1 MIVQR
6 SRATSACS
14 RFSETRNWRHRGLRW
29 IIAAAGV
36 LLFGLTVQPGHG
48 APQAKAKVATR
59 TAEPDKASVPPPGPL
74 TLPDTQLEPI
84 DWSALDGWATDD
96 HAAAFATLLASC
108 RPLVRTATPSRETRA
123 MYYALRDVCRRA
135 LAGERLANEQARL
148 FFERNFRPLRIA
160 RLGDSAGFLTGY
172 YEPIVEGSRFPTPVF
187 KAPIYRRPPDLVPP
201 LNSTGPGFP
210 NRGQSLRR
218 TSSGE
223 LVPYYD
229 RGQILDGALDGQR
242 LEITWIKDQTEHLVI
257 QIQGSARVRL
267 EDGVV
272 VRINYDSH
280 NGYPYVPVGRVLI
293 ERKIIPRDEMSMQR
307 IREWMRDNPQSA
319 EEVRRQNRSFVFFRI
334 VGLSDGSDEREALGA
349 QGVPLTAER
358 SIAVDKALHVYGTPF
373 FIQAAVP
380 VPNERRTTSFTRL
393 MIAQDTGSAIVG
405 PARADIYWGAGER
418 AGQIAG
424 GLRHPGTFAML
435 VPRELDPVAA
445 GAHMPLPPDNPRRRT
460 AQVGA
465 RAAVSAQPAALTK
478 PQAEALRAYDEAVS
492 GFKAIL
498 GARRAQINADKE
510 LPNLPGQ
517 ALYLARNAMISAYK
531 DLTDVLPS
539 RIGRPNKFGIP
550 PAYFDADNEPLL
562 DEYASLFGIMQ
573 APPADAQS
581 SRTPFHDV
589 VELGTAIAR
598 AKGLDAAN
606 ADAAGR
612 ISLGLF
618 FAETNGN
625 QNIGNARSN
634 KYKGSLQTGVPEDQ
648 NGRNKWAALKPSIAA
663 FAPALSARDDQE
675 EARVRARKLDRRFNH
690 WTAVRDGLTNAHADL
705 FPQIPAIAK
714 ALPDPIDQMKLFEL
728 VQIIPSPTKAAIRSR
743 DLTSV
748 VVSDPTIMGY
758 LRNNSMF
765 TFGQADRAKRSATY
779 REILDAMWLF
789 NEKFERALAKFNEI
803 KAEQKGEKQ

>member
-1 MIVQR
+1 MQFG
-6 SRATSACS
+6 SSGNGC
-14 RFSETRNWRHRGLRW
+14 RHRGLRW
-29 IIAAAGV
+29 IVAAGV
-36 LLFGLTVQPGHG
+36 LLFGLTAQSGHG
-48 APQAKAKVATR
+48 AERAKAKLATR
-59 TAEPDKASVPPPGPL
+59 TLEPDKALPTPGPL

-84 DWSALDGWATDD
+84 DWSALDGWAADD

-108 RPLVRTATPSRETRA
+108 RPLVRTATPPGETRP
-123 MYYALRDVCRRA
+123 MYFALKDVCRRA
-135 LAGERLANEQARL
+135 LTGERLAKEPARL

-160 RLGDSAGFLTGY
+160 RLGDGAGFLTGY

-187 KAPIYRRPPDLVPP
+187 KVPIYRRPRDLVPP

-229 RGQILDGALDGQR
+229 RGQILDGALDGER
-242 LEITWIKDQTEHLVI
+242 LEICWIKDQTEHLVI

-280 NGYPYVPVGRVLI
+280 NGYPYVPVGRILI
-293 ERKIIPRDEMSMQR
+293 ERNIIPREEMSMQR
-307 IREWMRDNPQSA
+307 IREWMRVNPESA

-334 VGLSDGSDEREALGA
+334 VGLSDGSDEREAVGA

-373 FIQAAVP
+373 FIRAGLP
-380 VPNERRTTSFTRL
+380 VANGNRTASFERL

-405 PARADIYWGAGER
+405 PARADIYWGSGER
-418 AGQIAG
+418 AGQLAG
-424 GLRHPGTFAML
+424 RLRHPGSFAML

-445 GAHMPLPPDNPRRRT
+445 GAHMPLPPENPRRAAQARARAAET
-460 AQVGA
+460 AETGA
-465 RAAVSAQPAALTK
+465 RAPRLTK
-478 PQAEALRAYDEAVS
+478 AQSDALRAYDQAVND
-492 GFKAIL
+492 FKSIL
-498 GARRAQINADKE
+498 GVRRAQIDSKQK

-517 ALYLARNAMISAYK
+517 ALYRARNAMISAYK
-531 DLTDVLPS
+531 DLTDALPS
-539 RIGRPNKFGIP
+539 RIGRPNKLAIP

-562 DEYASLFGIMQ
+562 DEYASLFSVMQ
-573 APPADAQS
+573 APPGNAQS
-581 SRTPFHDV
+581 SSTPFHDV

-598 AKGLDAAN
+598 ARGLDAAN

-634 KYKGSLQTGVPEDQ
+634 KYKGSMQTGVAEDQ
-648 NGRNKWAALKPSIAA
+648 NGRRKWAAVKRSIAA
-663 FAPALSARDDQE
+663 FAPALSARDDKE
-675 EARVRARKLDRRFNH
+675 EARAGKLDRRFNH
-690 WTAVRDGLTNAHADL
+690 WTAVRDGLLNAHADL
-705 FPQIPAIAK
+705 FPQIPAIVK
-714 ALPDPIDQMKLFEL
+714 VLPDPIDQMKLFEL
-728 VQIIPSPTKAAIRSR
+728 VQIIPGPTKAAIKSGNLAKFRI
-743 DLTSV
+743 
-748 VVSDPTIMGY
+748 SDPTIMGY

-765 TFGQADRAKRSATY
+765 TFGQADRAKTSATY

-803 KAEQKGEKQ
+803 KAQQKGKKP